1 MAGNE
6 TYADFL
12 KYSEEINININDL
25 TKATAL
31 LNNSI
36 STSLFSP
43 EPEVKNYITKIDDTQ
58 RNISTTFQRILA
70 IGAMAFQN
78 INSSFSSIS
87 NQINSFSDSMDLQ
100 TQETHELILTLEDR
114 LKEQEETI
122 HKLNQTI
129 FNLTELIK
137 PPKLTRDHV
146 ENAKYLIENVK
157 NNVGKSI
164 KSASITIP
172 NVQAILMEYDRLKSF
187 SDNESLN
194 NDEPEM
200 KPTKRRIN
208 TNKK

>member
-1 MAGNE
+1 
-6 TYADFL
+6 
-12 KYSEEINININDL
+12 
-25 TKATAL
+25 
-31 LNNSI
+31 
-36 STSLFSP
+36 
-43 EPEVKNYITKIDDTQ
+43 
-58 RNISTTFQRILA
+58 
-70 IGAMAFQN
+70 
-78 INSSFSSIS
+78 
-87 NQINSFSDSMDLQ
+87 MDLQ

-164 KSASITIP
+164 KGASITIP

-194 NDEPEM
+194 NDEPEV

-208 TNKK
+208 MNKK